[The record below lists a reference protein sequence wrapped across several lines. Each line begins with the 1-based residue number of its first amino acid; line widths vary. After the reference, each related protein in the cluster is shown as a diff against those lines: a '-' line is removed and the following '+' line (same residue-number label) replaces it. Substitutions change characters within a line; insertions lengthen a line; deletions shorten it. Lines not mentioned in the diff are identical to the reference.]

1 MKAEGNFEPV
11 MRIKMVKNNL
21 LLKSLLMKVIK
32 VVYMET
38 KFCFSHSLPSV
49 IPRSTPQ
56 MYTHIF
62 VL

>member
-38 KFCFSHSLPSV
+38 KFCFSHSLP
-49 IPRSTPQ
+49 PP
-56 MYTHIF
+56 
-62 VL
+62 

>member
-38 KFCFSHSLPSV
+38 KFCFSHILP
-49 IPRSTPQ
+49 PP
-56 MYTHIF
+56 
-62 VL
+62 